1 MNYGKFRYRE
11 QKKSH
16 EAKLK
21 QKQVQ
26 LKEVKLRPVTDEHDY
41 QIKLRNAK
49 RFLEDGDKVK
59 FSVMF
64 RGREMAHQQLGINYL
79 LKAMQDLDGL
89 VVVEQQPKIDGR
101 NAVMIVSPKKKK

>member
-1 MNYGKFRYRE
+1 
-11 QKKSH
+11 
-16 EAKLK
+16 
-21 QKQVQ
+21 
-26 LKEVKLRPVTDEHDY
+26 
-41 QIKLRNAK
+41 
-49 RFLEDGDKVK
+49 
-59 FSVMF
+59 MF